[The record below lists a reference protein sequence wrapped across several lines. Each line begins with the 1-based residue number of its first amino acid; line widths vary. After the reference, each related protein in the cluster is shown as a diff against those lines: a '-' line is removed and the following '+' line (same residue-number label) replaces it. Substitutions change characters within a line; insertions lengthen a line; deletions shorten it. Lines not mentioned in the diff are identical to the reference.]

1 MSNQEGS
8 NLNFKNIQTFQ
19 TCLNEKVIKRLK
31 KSIVFADNQFMEWFS
46 LTIGVDYLIKSG
58 VLNIKEFSSFQVI
71 IISFCLQIWTKIFN
85 FLKIFLSANLLLSC
99 IYLHFKIRMEKI
111 I

>member
-1 MSNQEGS
+1 MFRQKILIRAHIYCGAYTFIFFLLKILKLKRKIMSNQDGS

-46 LTIGVDYLIKSG
+46 LTIGIDYLIKSG

-71 IISFCLQIWTKIFN
+71 IMITMI
-85 FLKIFLSANLLLSC
+85 
-99 IYLHFKIRMEKI
+99 
-111 I
+111 